1 MPCFSSLWV
10 LPDYLFF
17 SVSFSNAGM
26 EIAFLLSCTNP
37 VPVNHSVLF
46 DTLIR
51 VSSIKLA
58 KSSILI
64 LRIFFPFRASWNA
77 VPKNSVFF
85 LLYYLCGC
93 SIIFRMPLV
102 PDYSEY
108 LNS

>member
-1 MPCFSSLWV
+1 MPMLFHFYGF

-26 EIAFLLSCTNP
+26 EISFLLSCTNP
-37 VPVNHSVLF
+37 CSCKSFSTF

-64 LRIFFPFRASWNA
+64 LRIFFPSGFMERST
-77 VPKNSVFF
+77 KKFSIFSSVLPMWLFHNF
-85 LLYYLCGC
+85 SYANLCP
-93 SIIFRMPLV
+93 ITQNI
-102 PDYSEY
+102 
-108 LNS
+108 

>member
-1 MPCFSSLWV
+1 MPMLFILWF

-26 EIAFLLSCTNP
+26 EISFLLSCTNP
-37 VPVNHSVLF
+37 CSCKSFSTF

-64 LRIFFPFRASWNA
+64 LRIFFLRASWSAALKNQYFFFCITYVA
-77 VPKNSVFF
+77 VP
-85 LLYYLCGC
+85 
-93 SIIFRMPLV
+93 
-102 PDYSEY
+102 
-108 LNS
+108 